1 MGMHVSQL
9 RSVPVGAFEWYVY
22 VVDASGGNR
31 HTSMVDRAFERFA
44 RSSGPDAVIV
54 TGPPNLSQELTQFL
68 SRHAGAAFGPLER
81 LFHEVSCLVVSRGAL
96 QNTSEQVYVVPL
108 LTNGGSEGDSDS
120 TVVLDAILEGLLNAM
135 HDNRVVEFLT
145 NLHATPI
152 ELSDIRQGML
162 ITTLR
167 HVNQYLQLQ
176 PNFYGLGVN
185 LNAVVE
191 RIVGPAVRD
200 LPQP

>member
-1 MGMHVSQL
+1 
-9 RSVPVGAFEWYVY
+9 
-22 VVDASGGNR
+22 
-31 HTSMVDRAFERFA
+31 
-44 RSSGPDAVIV
+44 
-54 TGPPNLSQELTQFL
+54 
-68 SRHAGAAFGPLER
+68 
-81 LFHEVSCLVVSRGAL
+81 
-96 QNTSEQVYVVPL
+96 
-108 LTNGGSEGDSDS
+108 
-120 TVVLDAILEGLLNAM
+120 M